1 MKKLLISLLSMA
13 IILGL
18 SSCGQ
23 VSGNETSRLEQ
34 LRREFDGVGLAHNEA
49 LMLVYRDLAAE
60 GAERRLTL
68 EEGMTITDNCL
79 CNTPVPSLNA
89 IIGPGGANT
98 FPRYVIEL
106 LASPGVFAKPAMN
119 AAILD
124 ALSDSIGIIE
134 EYKGIFDRI
143 VNVLDS
149 VTDTEA
155 KMRELEQL
163 YLMID
168 TEAEPGEDKTALM
181 NGLSTLLHS
190 IAYWDEHWYEWQET
204 LAPGMQKSA
213 AISIIGAI
221 GIIDGA
227 GAVLGTVEGFL
238 ETEPGEDGRAWT
250 ILKSAVMEGCKS
262 SVSAGLS
269 LILL

>member
-1 MKKLLISLLSMA
+1 MKKLLVWILSMA
-13 IILGL
+13 MIFSL

-23 VSGNETSRLEQ
+23 VSGGETRRLEQ
-34 LRREFDGVGLAHNEA
+34 LRREFDVVGAAHNEA
-49 LMLVYRDLAAE
+49 LMLIYRDLAAE
-60 GAERRLTL
+60 GAGRRLTP

-79 CNTPVPSLNA
+79 CNTPIPSLNA
-89 IIGPGGANT
+89 IIGPGSGNT
-98 FPRYVIEL
+98 LPRYVTEL
-106 LASPGVFAKPAMN
+106 LASPGVFAKPTTN

-124 ALSDSIGIIE
+124 ALSDSIGIIK
-134 EYKGIFDRI
+134 EYKGVFDRI

-149 VTDTEA
+149 VPDTEA
-155 KMRELEQL
+155 KVRELEQL

-168 TEAEPGEDKTALM
+168 TEAESGEDKTALM

-204 LAPGMQKSA
+204 LAPGMQKTA
-213 AISIIGAI
+213 VISIIGAI
-221 GIIDGA
+221 GVIDGA

-250 ILKSAVMEGCKS
+250 ILKSAVMEGCKF